1 MLSIFAFLLDIRF
14 YICYIHL
21 NFKCNRFPKEDI
33 SLITITDVA
42 KAAGVSTA
50 TVSRVLHNKA
60 VKPHTKEAVMN
71 AVKELNYKPN
81 ALAQQ

>member
-1 MLSIFAFLLDIRF
+1 M
-14 YICYIHL
+14 
-21 NFKCNRFPKEDI
+21 
-33 SLITITDVA
+33 ITITDVA

-71 AVKELNYKPN
+71 AIKELNYKPN
-81 ALAQQ
+81 ALAQQLRTQKTKTVIFVFADISNTCFSYME